1 MENYLVL
8 PKPSDI
14 RGARA
19 YLNWKQAELANR
31 CGVSVP
37 TITAIETEKSNPTK
51 ELLEKIAEV
60 FAIEDLYFLH
70 GGGHKIE
77 KRIVKFYD
85 GTSAFARVLD
95 DVLKTCS
102 AKKCELL
109 LLGDDDFRSS
119 DEVNG
124 VYKKIYAA
132 GIPLKYL
139 IANGND
145 YIVGPIE
152 EYRQIDPELFL
163 SKDVVLIYGNKIMF
177 FTEIE
182 GNLKTYELTKV
193 KIIVI
198 ENAGM
203 AEQFRAYFYRLWKKG
218 KKPTKSSVKQ
228 ILFRNRGVD
237 REGGRKSAE

>member
-1 MENYLVL
+1 MKNDLIL
-8 PKPSDI
+8 PKPADI
-14 RGARA
+14 RAARA
-19 YLNWKQAELANR
+19 NLNWKQMDLAYK
-31 CGVSVP
+31 CGVSIP
-37 TITAIETEKSNPTK
+37 IITAIEMEKSKPTK
-51 ELLEKIAEV
+51 ELLEKIAQV
-60 FAIEDLYFLH
+60 FMEEGIYFLPK
-70 GGGHKIE
+70 GGYQVE

-85 GTSAFARVLD
+85 GTSAFARVLE
-95 DVLKTCS
+95 DVLKVCVLE
-102 AKKCELL
+102 KCELL

-124 VYKKIYAA
+124 VYKKIYSA

-139 IANGND
+139 IAKEND

-152 EYRQIDPELFL
+152 EYKQIDPELFL
-163 SKDVVLIYGNKIMF
+163 SKDVVLIYGDKIMF

-203 AEQFRAYFYRLWKKG
+203 AEQFRAYFYRLWEKG

-228 ILFRNRGVD
+228 ILFRNKEVKGGV
-237 REGGRKSAE
+237 RRKSAE